1 MAELGEVGQ
10 ALFDELSSAVIRHPV
25 ATRALILE
33 AARSADR
40 LADLDDIID
49 GKDVLGLLR
58 FNLNDDEG
66 NIAEVK
72 FDSVLSEA
80 RQQQANFGSLM
91 KTILPNLDEQAGKA
105 KERDI
110 LDEIA
115 HRRSARGAGTAS
127 GSVRSRVSS

>member
-1 MAELGEVGQ
+1 VAELGPVGQ
-10 ALFDELSSAVIRHPV
+10 VLFDDLSAAVIRHST
-25 ATRALILE
+25 ATKALILE
-33 AARSADR
+33 AARAADR

-72 FDSVLSEA
+72 FDAVMAEA
-80 RQQQANFGSLM
+80 RQQQANFGNLM
-91 KTILPNLDEQAGKA
+91 KTILPNLDEQAGQA
-105 KERDI
+105 KERDV

-115 HRRSARGAGTAS
+115 HRRSARGAGTSS